1 MFVVLLHYVQPIDAV
16 ERLLEEHRAFLDRHF
31 ASGRFIA
38 SGAQVP
44 RVGGVILV
52 RGMSRQQLDE
62 VLAEDPFHRERVADY
77 RVVEFKPTKVACGVE
92 AVLVP
97 SL

>member
-1 MFVVLLHYVQPIDAV
+1 MLFVLHDVQPIDAV
-16 ERLLEEHRAFLDRHF
+16 ERLLEEHRAFGDRPF

-44 RVGGVILV
+44 RVGGVILA
-52 RGMSRQQLDE
+52 RGLSHQQLDE
-62 VLAEDPFHRERVADY
+62 VLAEAPFHCERVADY
-77 RVVEFKPTKVACGVE
+77 QVVEFIPTKVPWGAE

-97 SL
+97 SF